1 VSRSGEVLIAA
12 VERERRQVLADL
24 LALTKPRVVVMV
36 LVTTVVGYYAGL
48 SGPADWARMLHLVLG
63 TLLAAGGTL
72 ALNQY
77 WEREVDGLMTRT
89 RTRPLP
95 DGRLQPLE
103 ALLFGTVMTVLGVMY
118 LAAFVNARS
127 AAVTVAIAILYLLA
141 YTPLKLRTPLCT
153 IVGAVPGALPPV
165 AGWVAAREDLSV
177 GAWVLFGIMFLWQLP
192 HTLAIARL
200 YRDDYARAGV
210 RVLPVVDEEGAS
222 TERQIVGASVALL
235 AVSLL
240 PTLIGLAGPVY
251 FSGALALG
259 LSLVALGARQALAP
273 SGGAARRLMVGSILY
288 LPALFALLA
297 LDKA

>member
-1 VSRSGEVLIAA
+1 
-12 VERERRQVLADL
+12 
-24 LALTKPRVVVMV
+24 MV
-36 LVTTVVGYYAGL
+36 LVTTLVGYHAGL
-48 SGPADWARMLHLVLG
+48 TGPADWVRVVHLVLG
-63 TLLAAGGTL
+63 TLLAAAGTL

-77 WEREVDGLMTRT
+77 LEREVDGLMERT

-103 ALLFGTVMTVLGVMY
+103 ALLFGATLALAGVAY
-118 LAAFVNARS
+118 LAAFVTLGS
-127 AAVTVAIAILYLLA
+127 AAVTGVIAALYLFA
-141 YTPLKLRTPLCT
+141 YTPLKVRTPLCT

-165 AGWVAAREDLSV
+165 AGWVAGREDVGV

-210 RVLPVVDEEGAS
+210 RVLPVLDGEDGRS
-222 TERQIVGASVALL
+222 TERQIVGACAALL

-251 FSGALALG
+251 FVGALVLG
-259 LSLVALGARQALAP
+259 IGLLALGARQAVAP
-273 SGGAARRLMVGSILY
+273 SGATARRLMFASLLY
-288 LPALFALLA
+288 LPALLALLA
-297 LDKA
+297 LDKVRG